1 MRKLTILFAALF
13 LFTSLSF
20 AQNFATKG
28 TVELGGSLGFSS
40 TTNVYDGESADN
52 ALSTF
57 IVQPYVGYFVVNSLE
72 LGLIPSFIYESHGD
86 ASRSTLGIYFAPAW
100 NFDLKSNLFPFIEG
114 RIGYN
119 TSTSKYEYLNP
130 YGIWEEIE
138 ETSSG
143 LAWGLKGGVKV
154 KVGNSALV
162 NLALSYDQITMDPE
176 DWDGDRNGQN
186 IFGINAG
193 FTIFLGR

>member
-1 MRKLTILFAALF
+1 MKKLTFLFAALF
-13 LFTSLSF
+13 IFTSLSF
-20 AQNFATKG
+20 SQNFATKG

-40 TTNVYDGESADN
+40 TTGVYDGESADD

-57 IVQPYVGYFVVNSLE
+57 IVQPYVGYFVINGLE
-72 LGLIPSFIYESHGD
+72 LGLVPSFISMSYGD
-86 ASRSTLGIYFAPAW
+86 QSQSNFGIYFAPAW
-100 NFDLKSNLFPFIEG
+100 NFDLRSNLFPFIEG

-119 TSTSKYEYLNP
+119 TASYDDGNSLTDDPS
-130 YGIWEEIE
+130 
-138 ETSSG
+138 SSG

-162 NLALSYDQITMDPE
+162 NLALSYDQITMNPE

-186 IFGINAG
+186 IFGVNAG